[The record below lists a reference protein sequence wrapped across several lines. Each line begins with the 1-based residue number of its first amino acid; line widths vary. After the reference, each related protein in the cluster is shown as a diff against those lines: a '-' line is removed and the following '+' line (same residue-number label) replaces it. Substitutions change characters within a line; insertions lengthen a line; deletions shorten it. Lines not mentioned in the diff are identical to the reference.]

1 MSVTQQQLNLNQF
14 SLQAIVGQKA
24 ENFGLTM
31 VKQCVVSPNQTTALV
46 PGQAVQFDTAVTSG
60 PIPSIIAA
68 SPSQKADGYI
78 EYDVKNGGNLVSGVV
93 CSVIISGALYLL
105 ADVAMDQGARNLKL
119 PAESVAN
126 RFFRPKHH
134 LAPFPAVPA
143 IPTPD
148 DDSISEFS
156 KIVGGNIFML
166 RINDRLP
173 YKGIS
178 HLIQGR
184 LAN

>member
-105 ADVAMDQGARNLKL
+105 ADVAMDQGAVFEDAVDGNIEPFGTTAGAYPRG
-119 PAESVAN
+119 EV
-126 RFFRPKHH
+126 
-134 LAPFPAVPA
+134 LAPAAAGQIVPVLVGSMA
-143 IPTPD
+143 A
-148 DDSISEFS
+148 
-156 KIVGGNIFML
+156 KIAG
-166 RINDRLP
+166 
-173 YKGIS
+173 
-178 HLIQGR
+178 
-184 LAN
+184 AAAAA